1 MTAKLFHA
9 LLASIIA
16 TGAAAAPHSTYRT
29 VPAPGVRHYLYRVD
43 QTINGSTH
51 KGYRTEFDLETRGG
65 AVFAD
70 IRSTAELENG
80 AWKPVV
86 PDRDCRKE
94 LNGGRSS
101 LARLQLYPVDPAK
114 AHDLGASF
122 LALCAPPAIFFPLTD
137 ILNVVV
143 IPLGTPF
150 RANELRK
157 VGDKRSFSGFE
168 AGYDRAGEQLRETS
182 HGGETRL
189 VALDSHAATLEWRPL
204 PADLTLVEK
213 ATNPPTTMQGSE
225 HFAFRMDVERQTGAI
240 ERAATIFDDLDLKI
254 VGGPDNIGHVR
265 ISRRVT
271 IERR

>member
-9 LLASIIA
+9 LLASIIS

-29 VPAPGVRHYLYRVD
+29 APAPGVHHYVYQVD
-43 QTINGSTH
+43 QTINGTTH

-65 AVFAD
+65 AVFAVV
-70 IRSTAELENG
+70 RSTAELMNG
-80 AWKPVV
+80 DWKPVV
-86 PDRDCRKE
+86 PDSACRKK
-94 LNGGRSS
+94 LNGGPSS

-137 ILNVVV
+137 ILNVTV

-168 AGYDRAGEQLRETS
+168 AGYSRAGEQLRETS

-189 VALDSHAATLEWRPL
+189 VALDSDRATLEWRPL

-213 ATNPPTTMQGSE
+213 ATNPPTTMDGSE
-225 HFAFRMDVERQTGAI
+225 HFAFRVDVERRTGAI
-240 ERAATIFDDLDLKI
+240 ERASTIFDDLDLKI
-254 VGGPDNIGHVR
+254 ADAPDNVPHVL
-265 ISRRVT
+265 ISRTVT
-271 IERR
+271 IEQR